1 MVVLRI
7 KVLALGT
14 RKLATDR
21 RPSGFTLLEVLL
33 ALGLSVVLLAAIA
46 AAIDL
51 YRRMTFSGQE
61 EVSEARLVRAVLQK
75 IERDIRSIVPPQAKI
90 TTPADTPSTSSSST
104 SGTSSASSN
113 SGSTSSM
120 TGSSASTSQTSSS
133 SSSSSS
139 STSTQSTATDPLQNV
154 NSQTVFGLYGDQRS
168 LVLNTLCTHPLA
180 PTLSDPAAAQPLSA
194 IHGDLKTVAYFIVG
208 IAGSVVPMAQ
218 ASGQS
223 TPGAMTSGLARLEG
237 DHLAIGYAMQQSAML
252 ASTARVIAPEV
263 TMISFRYFDG
273 TQWLMSWD
281 AAFMQ
286 ALPQAVE
293 ITIAVRASDAT
304 ASGAA
309 LNSTALN
316 STATSSAAAAQ
327 LRQYRHVV
335 AISTAAAPITI
346 NELLTIPTGT
356 TP

>member
-1 MVVLRI
+1 MILMRK

-14 RKLATDR
+14 RKLAADR

-33 ALGLSVVLLAAIA
+33 ALGLSVVLLAAVA

-61 EVSEARLVRAVLQK
+61 ELSEGRLVRAVLQK

-90 TTPADTPSTSSSST
+90 TTPADTPSTSPT
-104 SGTSSASSN
+104 PTPIPNNSN
-113 SGSTSSM
+113 TPG
-120 TGSSASTSQTSSS
+120 
-133 SSSSSS
+133 
-139 STSTQSTATDPLQNV
+139 TQSTVTDPLQNV

-168 LVLNTLCTHPLA
+168 LVINTLCAHPLA
-180 PTLSDPAAAQPLSA
+180 PTLSDPAAVQPLSA

-208 IAGSVVPMAQ
+208 VAGSVTPIPQ

-286 ALPQAVE
+286 TLPQAVE

-304 ASGAA
+304 ASGTA

-316 STATSSAAAAQ
+316 SIATNSAAAAQ